1 MGIPTAQ
8 ICTITS
14 IAASIG
20 VPRIVPE
27 EGIPFPV
34 GNPSLDAA
42 AEKKLRRGLV
52 LKALQAISQPAS
64 GPSHP

>member
-20 VPRIVPE
+20 VPRIVPG

-34 GNPSLDAA
+34 GNPSLDAV
-42 AEKKLRRGLV
+42 AEKKLRRRLV
-52 LKALQAISQPAS
+52 LKALQAHRPPAP
-64 GPSHP
+64 GPAHP

>member
-1 MGIPTAQ
+1 MPLY
-8 ICTITS
+8 
-14 IAASIG
+14 
-20 VPRIVPE
+20 RIVPG

>member
-20 VPRIVPE
+20 VPRIVPG
-27 EGIPFPV
+27 EGIPFPE
-34 GNPSLDAA
+34 GNPSLDAV
-42 AEKKLRRGLV
+42 AEKKLRRSLV
-52 LKALQAISQPAS
+52 LKALQAISQPAP
-64 GPSHP
+64 GPGHP